1 MSEFET
7 VFDIEQHVLVV
18 YHNMNVFNLDHGMK
32 EDPPQH
38 FPRLGDVEQGRDLSA
53 L

>member
-7 VFDIEQHVLVV
+7 VFDIEQRVLVV

-32 EDPPQH
+32 NQKTHPNT
-38 FPRLGDVEQGRDLSA
+38 S
-53 L
+53 